1 MARVCGSVRI
11 ALNVCEVA
19 FAERVRELEQI
30 VGGAH
35 VREAGEAVSAD
46 GPSTPYSGGASSAP
60 AAPVP
65 LSPPSPFLS
74 SPKGGAGVSGVLLT
88 VAGAKGALN
97 RYLVQRPEAVWGNEA
112 EEQTPP

>member
-1 MARVCGSVRI
+1 M
-11 ALNVCEVA
+11 CEVA

-30 VGGAH
+30 VGLAQ
-35 VREAGEAVSAD
+35 VREAGEAAVAAD

-60 AAPVP
+60 APAP

-74 SPKGGAGVSGVLLT
+74 SPKGGAGASGVLLT

-97 RYLVQRPEAVWGNEA
+97 RYLVQRPEAVWGGDEA

>member
-1 MARVCGSVRI
+1 MRI

-30 VGGAH
+30 VGGVQ
-35 VREAGEAVSAD
+35 VREAGEAVATD

-60 AAPVP
+60 APAPAS
-65 LSPPSPFLS
+65 LSPPSPFLP
-74 SPKGGAGVSGVLLT
+74 SPKGGAGASGVLLT
-88 VAGAKGALN
+88 IAGAKGALN
-97 RYLVQRPEAVWGNEA
+97 RYLVQRPEAVWGGAEA